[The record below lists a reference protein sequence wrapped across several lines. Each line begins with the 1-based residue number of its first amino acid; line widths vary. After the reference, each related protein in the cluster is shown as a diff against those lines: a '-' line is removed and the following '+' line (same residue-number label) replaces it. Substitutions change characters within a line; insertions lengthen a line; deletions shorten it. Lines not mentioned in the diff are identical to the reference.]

1 MAYQVLYRKYRPR
14 SFDEVVGQSYII
26 QTLKNAI
33 YNNQIAHAYLFAGPR
48 GTGKTSTAKLFAK
61 MVNCTCEDHKPCDHC
76 DNCEAFNNGNHPD
89 IFELDAA
96 SNNKVDDIRQLIENV
111 IYAPVVGKYK
121 VYIIDEVHML
131 STSAFNAFL
140 KTLEEP
146 PENVIFILATT
157 EPQKIIPTVLSRCQR
172 YNFTKVET
180 PEMRKRL
187 VYILEQEDIQ
197 YDEEALELIM
207 SLSDG
212 GMRDVLS
219 ILEQVLA
226 YGNNELRTSDVN
238 RIYGLLT
245 NSEKVKLLVNLK
257 MGKIEEVMVGVRS
270 MYKNGINI
278 KRLTSDFIEI
288 LKECLIYKETKNTNL
303 MKFNTAEQADTIL
316 QYYDTQSILAAI
328 DILVK
333 TIDTYQITQDVLSYF
348 EIALLKI
355 ETLANNGIT
364 EQIIQKPV
372 IKEKVQ
378 PIKEVVKPI
387 TPVVQETKPVVETVP
402 VVEEAPIVVEAPAV
416 PSEEVVPEVSEPAK
430 PKSSF
435 FNDLPQAEVAPITD
449 EEEMIAPT
457 KELEFETVDTSN
469 EFLLSILFNADREEK
484 NNDMVIYHRLS
495 DFRLE
500 PAKRKFFNYLK
511 GTEIFASQKDAIIF
525 CCLEDSQVS
534 QINDLQNNRELY
546 FFLKEEFGIDK
557 MSYAINP
564 TRKKELATEF
574 VRLRNN
580 PNGEI
585 KKIEIK
591 KYQTNEI
598 PAPLTIEDKLTDFFG
613 EVSVEEK

>member
-96 SNNKVDDIRQLIENV
+96 SNNKVDDIRQLIDNV

-187 VYILEQEDIQ
+187 IYILGQEGIQ

-245 NSEKVKLLVNLK
+245 NSEKIKLLVNLK
-257 MGKIEEVMVGVRS
+257 MGKIEEVMVDVRA

-278 KRLTSDFIEI
+278 KRLTNDFIEI
-288 LKECLIYKETKNTNL
+288 LKECLIYKETNNTNL
-303 MKFNTAEQADTIL
+303 MKLNTAERAETIL
-316 QYYDTQSILAAI
+316 QYYSTQNILAAI

-333 TIDTYQITQDVLSYF
+333 TIDTYQFTQDVLSYF

-355 ETLANNGIT
+355 ETLDNGVADTLNTVSKTIIKEKIQPIQEVT
-364 EQIIQKPV
+364 EQKPIEVVESGPVIKDKPV
-372 IKEKVQ
+372 IET
-378 PIKEVVKPI
+378 PIIP
-387 TPVVQETKPVVETVP
+387 
-402 VVEEAPIVVEAPAV
+402 
-416 PSEEVVPEVSEPAK
+416 SEPAETMISEPIQPK
-430 PKSSF
+430 IESKSSF
-435 FNDLPQAEVAPITD
+435 FDDLPTNNTVPTMAEEDFVEPKT
-449 EEEMIAPT
+449 
-457 KELEFETVDTSN
+457 ELDFEIVDTSN
-469 EFLLSILFNADREEK
+469 DFLLYILFNADREEK

-525 CCLEDSQVS
+525 CCLEDSQVN

-557 MSYAINP
+557 MCYAINP
-564 TRKKELATEF
+564 VRKKELATEF
-574 VRLRNN
+574 VRMRNSAN
-580 PNGEI
+580 TEL
-585 KKIEIK
+585 KKFEIK
-591 KYQTNEI
+591 KYQTNEA

-613 EVSVEEK
+613 EVSIEEK

>member
-96 SNNKVDDIRQLIENV
+96 SNNKVDDIRQLIDNV

-187 VYILEQEDIQ
+187 IYILEQEGIQ

-245 NSEKVKLLVNLK
+245 NSEKIKLLVNLK
-257 MGKIEEVMVGVRS
+257 MGKIEEVMVDVRA

-278 KRLTSDFIEI
+278 KRLTNDFIEI
-288 LKECLIYKETKNTNL
+288 LKECLIYKETNNTNL
-303 MKFNTAEQADTIL
+303 MKLNTAEQAETIL
-316 QYYDTQSILAAI
+316 QYYSTQNILAAI

-333 TIDTYQITQDVLSYF
+333 TIDTYQFTQDVLSYF

-355 ETLANNGIT
+355 ETLDNGVADTLNTVSKPIIKEKIQPIQEVT
-364 EQIIQKPV
+364 EQKPIEVVESGPVIKDKPV
-372 IKEKVQ
+372 IET
-378 PIKEVVKPI
+378 PIIP
-387 TPVVQETKPVVETVP
+387 
-402 VVEEAPIVVEAPAV
+402 
-416 PSEEVVPEVSEPAK
+416 SEPAETMISEPIQPK
-430 PKSSF
+430 IESKSSF
-435 FNDLPQAEVAPITD
+435 FDDLPTNNTVSTMAEEDFVEPKT
-449 EEEMIAPT
+449 
-457 KELEFETVDTSN
+457 ELDFEIVDTSN
-469 EFLLSILFNADREEK
+469 DFLLYILFNADREEK

-525 CCLEDSQVS
+525 CCLEDSQVN

-557 MSYAINP
+557 MCYAINP
-564 TRKKELATEF
+564 VRKKELATEF
-574 VRLRNN
+574 VRMRNSAN
-580 PNGEI
+580 TEL
-585 KKIEIK
+585 KKFEIK
-591 KYQTNEI
+591 KYQTNEA

-613 EVSVEEK
+613 EVSIEEK